1 MAFLMLS
8 AMLFMLNFSPQEVA
22 HREIL
27 LVAQRMDDPD
37 LLVQKKILHA
47 DEEGLAERDI
57 IISLI
62 TPESDKK
69 RFEKFMKNGKGFR
82 FILIGKDGGIK
93 LSSDKPVKLEQLFA
107 LIDSMPMRRYEV
119 KKKTSP
125 SKGQQ

>member
-37 LLVQKKILHA
+37 LLIQKKILQA

-82 FILIGKDGGIK
+82 FILIGKDCGIK
-93 LSSDKPVKLEQLFA
+93 LSSDKPVTLKQLFA

-119 KKKTSP
+119 KIKTSP
-125 SKGQQ
+125 SKVQQ

>member
-37 LLVQKKILHA
+37 LLIQKKILQA

>member
-1 MAFLMLS
+1 MAYLMLS
-8 AMLFMLNFSPQEVA
+8 AMLFMLNFSPQDVA

-27 LVAQRMDDPD
+27 LIAQRMDDPD
-37 LLVQKKILHA
+37 LLIQKKILQA
-47 DEEGLAERDI
+47 DEEGLTERDI

-93 LSSDKPVKLEQLFA
+93 LSSDKPVTLKQLFA

-119 KKKTSP
+119 KIKTSP

>member
-1 MAFLMLS
+1 MAYLMLS

-27 LVAQRMDDPD
+27 LVAQRIDDPD
-37 LLVQKKILHA
+37 LLIQKKILQA

-57 IISLI
+57 IITLI

-69 RFEKFMKNGKGFR
+69 RFEKLMKNGKGLR

-93 LSSDKPVKLEQLFA
+93 LSSDKPVTLEQLFA

-119 KKKTSP
+119 KIKTSP

>member
-1 MAFLMLS
+1 MAYLMLS
-8 AMLFMLNFSPQEVA
+8 AMLFMLNFSPQDVA

-27 LVAQRMDDPD
+27 LVVQRMDDPD
-37 LLVQKKILHA
+37 LLIQKKILQA
-47 DEEGLAERDI
+47 DEEGLTERDI
-57 IISLI
+57 IITLI

-69 RFEKFMKNGKGFR
+69 RFEKLLKNGQGFL

-93 LSSDKPVKLEQLFA
+93 LSSDKPVTLEQLFA

-119 KKKTSP
+119 KTKTSS

>member
-1 MAFLMLS
+1 MAYLILS
-8 AMLFMLNFSPQEVA
+8 AMLFLLNLSPQEVA

-27 LVAQRMDDPD
+27 LVAQSMDDPD
-37 LLVQKKILHA
+37 ILIQKKILQA
-47 DEEGLAERDI
+47 DEEGLTERDVI
-57 IISLI
+57 ITLI

-69 RFEKFMKNGKGFR
+69 RFEKLMKNRKGFR

-93 LSSDKPVKLEQLFA
+93 LSSDKPVTLEQLFA

-119 KKKTSP
+119 KTKTSP